1 MIRTMKA
8 LIQREFWEHRGAFI
22 KAPKII
28 GIVLLVTTL
37 IAYITI
43 RVATVKVN
51 GEQMLKTGILELQ
64 GMSQS
69 HLALFWDGTFIG
81 TSTLYFVVLFFVMY
95 FFMLGSLYDDR
106 KDGSI
111 LFWKSLPVSDAE
123 TVISKVLTAILFV
136 PIAYSIIY
144 FVVLTLLMVL
154 YSIILMF
161 HGLNPIDLV
170 WSPAQFFKGTM
181 IMFLGTLIQALWA
194 LPIYGWLMFCSA
206 WFKKRPFIYS
216 VIIPAIIAFSWYWFK
231 VLTSLQFT
239 NISVFK
245 SPVVYLGHAMFPYSN
260 DYMGFSGVQLDDDTQ
275 LSEIVSNL
283 FVSVQR
289 MEILY
294 GIIFAVVLFS
304 ISIWVRRYRNTT

>member
-1 MIRTMKA
+1 MKA

-43 RVATVKVN
+43 RVTSAKVN
-51 GEQMLKTGILELQ
+51 GEAILQSGILELKD
-64 GMSQS
+64 MS
-69 HLALFWDGTFIG
+69 LENLILFWDGMFIG
-81 TSTLYFVVLFFVMY
+81 TSTLYFMVLFFVMY

-123 TVISKVLTAILFV
+123 TVISKILTAILFV
-136 PIAYSIIY
+136 PIVYSVIY
-144 FVVLTLLMVL
+144 FVVLILLMIF
-154 YSIILMF
+154 YSIILLF
-161 HGLNPIDLV
+161 HGLNPIELV
-170 WSPAQFFKGTM
+170 WSPAQFIKGTLV
-181 IMFLGTLIQALWA
+181 MFSGTLIQAMWA

-245 SPVVYLGHAMFPYSN
+245 SPAVYLGHAMFPYSN
-260 DYMGFSGVQLDDDTQ
+260 DYMGFSGIQFNDDSEAQ
-275 LSEIVSNL
+275 LSEILANL
-283 FVSVQR
+283 FASVQR

-294 GIIFAVVLFS
+294 GIIFAGILFS
-304 ISIWVRRYRNTT
+304 VSIWVRRYRNTT

>member
-1 MIRTMKA
+1 MINTMKA

-28 GIVLLVTTL
+28 GIVFFITTF
-37 IAYITI
+37 IAYITL
-43 RVATVKVN
+43 RVTTAQVN
-51 GEQMLKTGILELQ
+51 GEEVFQAGLGELKN
-64 GMSQS
+64 MSQS
-69 HLALFWDGTFIG
+69 HLSMFWDGIFIG
-81 TSTLYFVVLFFVMY
+81 TSSAYFTVLFFVMY
-95 FFMLGSLYDDR
+95 FFMLGSLYNDR

-123 TVISKVLTAILFV
+123 TVVSKVLTAILFV
-136 PIAYSIIY
+136 PIAYSVIY
-144 FVVLTLLMVL
+144 FVVIILLMVF
-154 YSIILMF
+154 YSIILLF

-170 WSPAQFFKGTM
+170 WSPAQFLKGSLTM
-181 IMFLGTLIQALWA
+181 LSGTFIQALWA

-206 WFKKRPFIYS
+206 WFNKRPFIYS
-216 VIIPAIIAFSWYWFK
+216 VIIPLIIAFSWYWFK
-231 VLTSLQFT
+231 VLTSLEFG
-239 NISVFK
+239 NIGVFK
-245 SPVVYLGHAMFPYSN
+245 SPLVYLGHAMAPYSN
-260 DYMGFSGVQLDDDTQ
+260 DYMGFSGIHIEEGTM

-283 FVSVQR
+283 YLSVQR